1 MGYVRENALGLF
13 KGYTVVDVCIQREQL
28 LAVRQET
35 VLTSKAHSV
44 WPYYLFQSS
53 RDFACHLM
61 QKLHTRMQ
69 QGQKLMQKYSATSL
83 DKAMWCW
90 QYSQIRVRYQGRY
103 NKALYTL
110 HNIIICIFSIPL
122 EFSDFSLSS
131 ASETSDSSFSSSAST
146 IILDDVPSKRQR
158 IEDTRDA
165 VSAEQVS

>member
-61 QKLHTRMQ
+61 QKLYTRMQ

-110 HNIIICIFSIPL
+110 HNIIICIFFYSFRML
-122 EFSDFSLSS
+122 WFLLVFCFWDVSLKLQLKC
-131 ASETSDSSFSSSAST
+131 
-146 IILDDVPSKRQR
+146 INYNPRWCP
-158 IEDTRDA
+158 
-165 VSAEQVS
+165 